1 MVLALA
7 ERQNRKR
14 LKQMDAGL
22 KIYDKLLQFTLF
34 QGMSH
39 ADLMEVVGHTKLGF
53 SKHPEGQRIAKEGD
67 VCDHL
72 IFLTAGSLS
81 VETVSYD
88 HTCRV
93 LETVNAPYAIQTE
106 QLFGLTQR
114 YTSTFKTLSD
124 CSFITIDKQEVM
136 LLLETQLVF
145 RLNMLNML
153 AADAQRMRHRA
164 WRSAPQSLYQRITRF
179 FFSRCLYPAGPKTFY
194 ILMNQLAAEL
204 NDSRL
209 DISRALNQMQA
220 DGLLTLHRG
229 RIQIPMLERLLM

>member
-1 MVLALA
+1 
-7 ERQNRKR
+7 
-14 LKQMDAGL
+14 MDAGL

-39 ADLMEVVGHTKLGF
+39 ADLMEVVGHTKFGF
-53 SKHPEGQRIAKEGD
+53 SKHPEGQRIVKDDD

-72 IFLTAGSLS
+72 IFLTAGTLS
-81 VETVSYD
+81 VETVSD
-88 HTCRV
+88 NRTCRV
-93 LETVNAPYAIQTE
+93 SETVNAPYAIQVE

-114 YTSTFKTLSD
+114 YTSTFRTLTE

-145 RLNMLNML
+145 RLNMLNTL
-153 AADAQRMRHRA
+153 AADAQRMRHRV
-164 WRSAPQSLYQRITRF
+164 WRSAPKTLRERITRF

-194 ILMNQLAAEL
+194 ILMNQIAEEL

-209 DISRALNQMQA
+209 DISRALNEMQA

>member
-1 MVLALA
+1 
-7 ERQNRKR
+7 
-14 LKQMDAGL
+14 MDAGL

-39 ADLMEVVGHTKLGF
+39 ADLMEVVGHTKFGF
-53 SKHPEGQRIAKEGD
+53 SKQPEGQRIVKDGD
-67 VCDHL
+67 YCDHL
-72 IFLTAGSLS
+72 IFLTTGSLA
-81 VETVSYD
+81 VDTVSDD
-88 HTCRV
+88 HNCRV
-93 LETVNAPYAIQTE
+93 SEVVNAPYAIQPE

-114 YTSTFKTLSD
+114 YTSNFKTLSE

-145 RLNMLNML
+145 RLNMLNSL
-153 AADAQRMRHRA
+153 AADSQRLRHRA
-164 WRSAPQSLYQRITRF
+164 WCSAPLSLRDRITRF

-194 ILMNQLAAEL
+194 ILMTQLAAEL

-209 DISRALNQMQA
+209 DISRALNAMQA
-220 DGLLTLHRG
+220 EGLLTLHRG

>member
-1 MVLALA
+1 
-7 ERQNRKR
+7 
-14 LKQMDAGL
+14 MDSGL
-22 KIYDKLLQFTLF
+22 KIYDKLLQFPLF

-53 SKHPEGQRIAKEGD
+53 SKRPEGQRIARDGD
-67 VCDHL
+67 ICDHL
-72 IFLTAGSLS
+72 IFLITGTLT
-81 VETVSYD
+81 VETASYD

-93 LETVNAPYAIQTE
+93 SETVNAPYAIQSE

-114 YTSTFKTLSD
+114 YTSTFKTLTE
-124 CSFITIDKQEVM
+124 CNFITIDKQEVL
-136 LLLETQLVF
+136 LLLEAQLVF

-164 WRSAPQSLYQRITRF
+164 WRSAPQSLRDRIIRF

-194 ILMNQLAAEL
+194 ILMNQIAAEL

-209 DISRALNQMQA
+209 DISRALNEMQA

-229 RIQIPMLERLLM
+229 RIEIPMLERLLM